1 MGYVTLPNGL
11 RLHDGDWA
19 PEEEF
24 EFYDRQR
31 SVVRYSRPQPDQ
43 SGKEADQGPQQEE
56 PRPDQ
61 GL

>member
-1 MGYVTLPNGL
+1 MGYITLPNGL
-11 RLHDGDWA
+11 RLHDGDWT

-31 SVVRYSRPQPDQ
+31 SVVRYSRPQSPSGEGADPEQ
-43 SGKEADQGPQQEE
+43 SQEE